1 MPDVESRCGTHAHGP
16 PADLLGATQNRPS
29 SRHAAREK
37 RRGKRTLAIL
47 SNAGGSSRHVTLLGG
62 LRLPPLPLL
71 GNPAPSPLAHPGAA
85 IMDRLGSR
93 IPLDSTTGT
102 GSAGAGGV
110 RAWRKRRGAAKMGG
124 EIIFLHLGERRGGER
139 GWGLRWGG
147 GGRKSRGSCG
157 ARCVRAAP
165 HPSPHPLPAG
175 RGGLGEGRQ
184 DGGGEVGRAG
194 RCCCRRH
201 RRLRSSRL
209 WSFKLSPPGRR
220 CSSVRSCGE
229 SKSSL

>member
-147 GGRKSRGSCG
+147 REEVTWVLRRALRARGASSVAPPPPGGAGGVGGGASRWRRGGRQSRTLLLPPPPPPPLQSPLVLQAVA
-157 ARCVRAAP
+157 AREKVFQ
-165 HPSPHPLPAG
+165 
-175 RGGLGEGRQ
+175 RQ
-184 DGGGEVGRAG
+184 I
-194 RCCCRRH
+194 
-201 RRLRSSRL
+201 L
-209 WSFKLSPPGRR
+209 WGK
-220 CSSVRSCGE
+220 
-229 SKSSL
+229 

>member
-147 GGRKSRGSCG
+147 EGGSHVGP
-157 ARCVRAAP
+157 AARAACARRLIRRP
-165 HPSPHPLPAG
+165 TPSRWGGGGWGRGVKMAAG
-175 RGGLGEGRQ
+175 R
-184 DGGGEVGRAG
+184 
-194 RCCCRRH
+194 
-201 RRLRSSRL
+201 
-209 WSFKLSPPGRR
+209 
-220 CSSVRSCGE
+220 
-229 SKSSL
+229 